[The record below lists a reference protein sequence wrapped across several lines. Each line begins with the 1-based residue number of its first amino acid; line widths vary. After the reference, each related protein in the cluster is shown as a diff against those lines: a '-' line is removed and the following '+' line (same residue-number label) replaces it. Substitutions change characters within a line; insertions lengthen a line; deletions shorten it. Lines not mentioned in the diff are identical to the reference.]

1 MSLNLVTF
9 LVSLKDV
16 KYSDNSS
23 GEFVIK
29 NELKLFY
36 KTVSETDNSIQQKES
51 VASEFQNSVNGRDKS
66 MTV

>member
-1 MSLNLVTF
+1 MVTF